1 MAVVHHQ
8 DRRRRLFL
16 LCVIPRTAFDVC
28 GYSDSRVGSAQT
40 ASVVIST
47 ASDRRRTPESPI
59 ANLHQVVQVAV
70 FLGACRRTFCVDE
83 VCGEMRK
90 KDRSCWT
97 AALQHNEPRAL
108 MPGCLKCCG
117 GLTAC
122 SPVHELALIGSAW
135 KTASRVLKP
144 YSELGLRHA
153 ILQHASAA
161 LPAYLQPK
169 LCSVADHQ
177 AEAEAAGHASCTE
190 ESTV

>member
-135 KTASRVLKP
+135 KTASRVHEKA
-144 YSELGLRHA
+144 EAVLRAWAAPCHPA
-153 ILQHASAA
+153 ARICSTARLPATQA
-161 LPAYLQPK
+161 LPRSRP
-169 LCSVADHQ
+169 S
-177 AEAEAAGHASCTE
+177 G
-190 ESTV
+190 